1 MKLRIFIRGDDAEM
15 RASKDLGERFQKE
28 YGIQSEILDLDD
40 REGKE
45 VAEVYDV
52 TAVPSF
58 IAATDDGMVLGSFLG
73 KIPAEFELQEV
84 LRS

>member
-1 MKLRIFIRGDDAEM
+1 MKLKIFIRGDDSEM
-15 RASKDLGERFQKE
+15 RASKEIGERFQKE
-28 YGIQSEILDLDD
+28 HDIEPEILDLDE
-40 REGKE
+40 RGGKE

-58 IAATDDGMVLGSFLG
+58 IATTNDGMVLGSFIG

-84 LRS
+84 LR